1 LENQIEEIL
10 IKRVA
15 PMLWPTHFNAIADE
29 LEKDIPNFNRDKF
42 LTRAIK
48 AWEDAQPEID
58 FNDEI
63 PY

>member
-1 LENQIEEIL
+1 
-10 IKRVA
+10 
-15 PMLWPTHFNAIADE
+15 MLWPTHFNAIADE